1 MPPSPSTAS
10 ALTMSTLGS
19 LNKMEAA
26 CDKLSEKPVQGY
38 GGSLSGML
46 FSSLFKA
53 KRAQKISLSSGPSVA
68 SEASQR
74 STEETVCSTADEDYN
89 DSSLSASS
97 DEGPEKYKIQGIKW
111 QRTTAN
117 EPYAQLLFVPFES
130 ITLVRRAP
138 PRRTSSRRLAS
149 DRAPVRQLSRS
160 TSVRV
165 APSKDLKD
173 PQGMDAS
180 QHSQRRRGRKAS
192 MDDSV
197 AVRHLSRSVSF
208 RVAPSKDMNG
218 VQGMGE
224 SQHNQRLRGRI
235 ASMDDSVR
243 SQSSRAIVRRQRQ
256 ASAA

>member
-74 STEETVCSTADEDYN
+74 STEETVCSTGDEDYN

-97 DEGPEKYKIQGIKW
+97 DEGPEKFKIRGITW
-111 QRTTAN
+111 QRTKAN

-138 PRRTSSRRLAS
+138 PRRTSSRRMAS
-149 DRAPVRQLSRS
+149 DRVVVRQLSRS

-173 PQGMDAS
+173 PQGMDVS
-180 QHSQRRRGRKAS
+180 QHSQRRRGRKA

-197 AVRHLSRSVSF
+197 AVRQLSRSVSF
-208 RVAPSKDMNG
+208 RAAPSKDLNG
-218 VQGMGE
+218 LQNMDG
-224 SQHNQRLRGRI
+224 SQHNQRLRCRI

-243 SQSSRAIVRRQRQ
+243 SQSSRTIVRRQRQ